1 MTITEALPD
10 LAAEIARLTLH
21 RLMSTLPPPVAD
33 TAADRAEREAEA
45 IGALA
50 SLYPATAIEA
60 RLAARVVATDAHAM
74 DCHRLAIEAGADDK
88 KARACRA
95 QAAMMMRQSQGALT
109 ALRRDQAVREKA
121 EAAAN
126 PRAMERAGYW
136 FREISAPPEIE
147 ALARSLEDAEPT
159 PDIADE
165 ADQYARIYPK
175 RAALIRSLGG
185 LPEPCTFGRPDPE
198 LVQAIATGTSP
209 TLLEL
214 DREMAEDTGS
224 KTAIPALRSNA
235 PTRMS
240 LVPPPAT

>member
-10 LAAEIARLTLH
+10 LAPEIARLTLH
-21 RLMSTLPPPVAD
+21 RLISTLPLPVAD
-33 TAADRAEREAEA
+33 TEVDRAEREAEA
-45 IGALA
+45 IAALA

-60 RLAARVVATDAHAM
+60 RLTARVVATDAHAM
-74 DCHRLAIEAGADDK
+74 DCLRLAMAVGADDK
-88 KARACRA
+88 TARSCRA
-95 QAAMMMRQSQGALT
+95 QAALMMRQSQGALN

-136 FREISAPPEIE
+136 FREVSAPPEIE
-147 ALARSLEDAEPT
+147 AIARSLEDREPEPNIAE
-159 PDIADE
+159 E

-185 LPEPCTFGRPDPE
+185 LPQPCTFGRPEPA
-198 LVQAIATGTSP
+198 LVQAIVTGSSP

-214 DREMAEDTGS
+214 DEPQDDDSGQPRA
-224 KTAIPALRSNA
+224 APAFR
-235 PTRMS
+235 
-240 LVPPPAT
+240 LVPELSGRQKRHE